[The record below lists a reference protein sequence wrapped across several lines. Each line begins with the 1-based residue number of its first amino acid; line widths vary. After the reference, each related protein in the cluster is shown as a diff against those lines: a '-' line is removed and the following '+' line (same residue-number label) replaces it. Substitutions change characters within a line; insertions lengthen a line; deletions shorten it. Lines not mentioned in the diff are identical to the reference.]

1 MRGRATKRPSL
12 MNFVKGYVRVN
23 VPSPLD
29 GEEKKETIIHL
40 MKLVDSYSSKCILGY
55 YSKAE
60 D

>member
-1 MRGRATKRPSL
+1 

-40 MKLVDSYSSKCILGY
+40 MKLVDSYSSKRILGY

-60 D
+60 N